1 MDEHSQEYI
10 AFMQK
15 AEALQ
20 ALWVPGVGD
29 FIWCGEQGFYG
40 LWIIVP
46 RSEDNSP
53 FGLAGLDHSGF
64 FGVFSDLDELRPFVR
79 GIGVWLPSLHDLLR
93 IIEGAG
99 WHWEKHGPA
108 LVAAR
113 CLGYHEDTDEHEYQT
128 IREDIDDD
136 LMLAAAK
143 LAARAVEATDEAAD

>member
-79 GIGVWLPSLHDLLR
+79 GIGVWLPSLFQLIR

-99 WHWEKHGPA
+99 CSWERLPGCEWI
-108 LVAAR
+108 LYDR
-113 CLGYHEDTDEHEYQT
+113 IL
-128 IREDIDDD
+128 RERATVIEDDD
-136 LMLAAAK
+136 MLAAAK
-143 LAARAVEATDEAAD
+143 LAAREIGRAHV

>member
-99 WHWEKHGPA
+99 VRWYRRTNETWGIHREGDADRWEVNAYG
-108 LVAAR
+108 
-113 CLGYHEDTDEHEYQT
+113 
-128 IREDIDDD
+128 DD
-136 LMLAAAK
+136 MLAAAK
-143 LAARAVEATDEAAD
+143 LAARAVEGKG